1 MLALAEGLELA
12 PGSLSSGYSLR
23 AQSLKL
29 LRGWLAVADC
39 VLQALVTHE
48 GSACLQIG
56 STHKIKPAGMSEHVR
71 MNSQG
76 REVGWQ
82 FEPVEH
88 PPEGRWL
95 HPE

>member
-1 MLALAEGLELA
+1 VPHKGGA
-12 PGSLSSGYSLR
+12 R
-23 AQSLKL
+23 
-29 LRGWLAVADC
+29 
-39 VLQALVTHE
+39 
-48 GSACLQIG
+48 LQIG

-76 REVGWQ
+76 REFGWQ

-95 HPE
+95 HAEYVIGGTQPWLPQCAEEALILLG